1 MKVDEDLIRH
11 VATVARLK
19 LSDEEV
25 KKFVPQFKEM
35 LDAFSII
42 DEVDVKDTKMSMQ
55 PIEVK
60 NVLREDTP
68 YESFS
73 QEVALSQS
81 KHNKKD
87 GYFKGPK
94 AV

>member
-1 MKVDEDLIRH
+1 MEVDENFIRH
-11 VATVARLK
+11 VAKTARLN

-35 LDAFSII
+35 LEAFSVL
-42 DEVDVKDTKMSMQ
+42 DEVDVENTKLSMQ
-55 PIEVK
+55 PIEIR
-60 NVLREDTP
+60 NVLREDIP
-68 YESFS
+68 NDSFS
-73 QEVALSQS
+73 KETALSQS
-81 KHNKKD
+81 HMHKKD